1 MISRESFARWLMAG
15 IVWCSALGLLGAIVL
30 HTYSKAPWR
39 TTTEPVVVM
48 SLILLAWY
56 LLMFWARRQFKR
68 SHDLRIGTVVTGLF
82 VMAEG
87 VGCFRY
93 AGKLGFVSPDAVSA
107 NYIGLS
113 IFMTVVI
120 VVSVVVVSFW
130 RRAR

>member
-15 IVWCSALGLLGAIVL
+15 IVWCSSLGVLGAIVL
-30 HTYSKAPWR
+30 HAYSKVPWS

-68 SHDLRIGTVVTGLF
+68 SHNLRMGTVATGLC

-87 VGCFRY
+87 IGCFRY
-93 AGKLGFVSPDAVSA
+93 AGKLGFVSPDVISA
-107 NYIGLS
+107 NYIGFS

-120 VVSVVVVSFW
+120 VASVIVVSFW
-130 RRAR
+130 RRAG